1 MAGDSWKL
9 GAVELAAA
17 IAGKK
22 ISCRQAAADAL
33 ARIEALEPGLKAL
46 MRSGGDEALSRAAA
60 LDERLAR
67 GGQLGPLGG
76 VPVVLKDNLCW
87 AGHVTSCSSKILESY
102 EAPYTATV
110 VERLLAADAVVVGQ
124 SNMDEF
130 AMGSS
135 TENSAFQ
142 TTRNPWD
149 VSRAPGGSSG
159 GSAAAVAAGYAP
171 LALGSDTGG
180 SIRQPA
186 GFCGIVGMKPTYGSV
201 SRYGLVAFSSSLDQ
215 IGPLTRSVADAALFF
230 QTIAGHDAKDSTSA
244 KWQPGDVLST
254 VRAADVRGKRFG
266 VPREY
271 FIEGMEKPVEAAVRA
286 AIARFKNLGGEIVE
300 ISLPHSGYAVAVY
313 YIVATAECSSNLAR
327 YDGVHYGLSSR
338 EAGDL
343 VGLYSRTRRAGFG
356 AEVKRRI
363 MLGTYALSAG
373 YYDAYYLKALKV
385 RALVKRDFDRAF
397 EKCDYV
403 LGPTSPTVPFKLGER
418 IDDPLAMYLSDI
430 FTISTN
436 LAGLPGVSVPCAMVD
451 GLPVGMQVIGRDFDD
466 AGVLAA
472 AAAFEKTADLAG
484 RVAPAKAEVA

>member
-1 MAGDSWKL
+1 MDSWKL

-17 IAGKK
+17 LAAKK
-22 ISCRQAAADAL
+22 LPCRQAAADAL
-33 ARIEALEPGLKAL
+33 ARIESLDPKLKAL
-46 MRSGGDEALSRAAA
+46 MRTYGDEAIARAEA
-60 LDERLAR
+60 LDARLAK
-67 GGQLGPLGG
+67 GEKLGPLGG

-87 AGHVTSCSSKILESY
+87 EGHVTSCSSKILEHY
-102 EAPYTATV
+102 QAPYTATV
-110 VERLLAADAVVVGQ
+110 VERLLAADAVVVAQ

-149 VSRAPGGSSG
+149 LARAPGGSSG

-186 GFCGIVGMKPTYGSV
+186 GFCGVVGMKPTYGAV

-230 QTIAGHDAKDSTSA
+230 QTIAGHDPKDSTSA
-244 KWQPGDVLST
+244 QWQPGDVLAK

-286 AIARFKNLGGEIVE
+286 AIARFKELGGALVE
-300 ISLPHSGYAVAVY
+300 ISLPHTGYAVAIY

-327 YDGVHYGLSSR
+327 YDGVHYGHRSQQ
-338 EAGDL
+338 AGDL
-343 VGLYSRTRRAGFG
+343 IELCSQTRREGFG

-363 MLGTYALSAG
+363 MLGTYALSSG

-397 EKCDYV
+397 EQCDYV
-403 LGPTSPTVPFKLGER
+403 LCPTSPTVPFKIGER
-418 IDDPLAMYLSDI
+418 VDDPLAMYLSDI
-430 FTISTN
+430 LTISTN
-436 LAGLPGVSVPCAMVD
+436 LAGLPGVSVPCALVD
-451 GLPVGMQVIGRDFDD
+451 GLPVGLQVIGRDFDD
-466 AGVLAA
+466 AGVLAC

-484 RVAPAKAEVA
+484 RIAPVKG

>member
-1 MAGDSWKL
+1 VDSWKL
-9 GAVELAAA
+9 GALELAAA
-17 IAGKK
+17 VAAGKV
-22 ISCRQAAADAL
+22 SCRAAAADSL
-33 ARIEALEPGLKAL
+33 ARIEALEPKLKAL
-46 MRSGGDEALSRAAA
+46 MRTCGEDALRRADA
-60 LDERLAR
+60 LDARLAR
-67 GGQLGPLGG
+67 GEKLGALGG

-87 AGHVTSCSSKILESY
+87 EGHVASCSSKILENY
-102 EAPYTATV
+102 RAPYTATV
-110 VERLLAADAVVVGQ
+110 VERLLAADAVVVAQ

-149 VSRAPGGSSG
+149 LARAPGGSSG

-186 GFCGIVGMKPTYGSV
+186 GFCGLVGMKPTYGAV

-215 IGPLTRSVADAALFF
+215 IGPFARSVADAALFF
-230 QTIAGHDAKDSTSA
+230 QTIAGHDPKDSTSA
-244 KWQPGDVLST
+244 QWQPGDVLGK
-254 VRAADVRGKRFG
+254 VRTADVRGKRFG
-266 VPREY
+266 VPKEY
-271 FIEGMEKPVEAAVRA
+271 FIDGMEKPVEAAVRA
-286 AIARFKNLGGEIVE
+286 AIAKFRELGGQLVE
-300 ISLPHSGYAVAVY
+300 ISLPHTGYAVAIY

-327 YDGVHYGLSSR
+327 FDGVHYGHRSK

-343 VGLYSRTRRAGFG
+343 VGLCSQTRREGFG
-356 AEVKRRI
+356 PEVKRRI
-363 MLGTYALSAG
+363 MLGTYALSSG

-397 EKCDYV
+397 EQCDYV
-403 LGPTSPTVPFKLGER
+403 LCPTSPTVPFKIGER
-418 IDDPLAMYLSDI
+418 ADDPLAMYLSDI

-466 AGVLAA
+466 AGVLAC
-472 AAAFEKTADLAG
+472 AAAFERTADLAG
-484 RVAPAKAEVA
+484 RIAPMKG